1 MTKIVEV
8 AVAIL
13 QKENGEFLMA
23 SRPNGKGWAG
33 WWEFPGGK
41 IEQGEAPEH
50 ALARELQ
57 EELGVTPIK
66 IKAWMQRQYDY
77 PATHDAEAR
86 TVLLH
91 FYFVLDWLGEL
102 TPLEGQSLA
111 WQSAGNLTVSPVL
124 PANEPIMQALA
135 SGLCEF

>member
-23 SRPNGKGWAG
+23 SRPSGKGWAG

-41 IEQGEAPEH
+41 IEANESPEQ
-50 ALARELQ
+50 ALTRELQ
-57 EELGVTPIK
+57 EELGVTPTK
-66 IKAWMQRQYDY
+66 IQSWTKRQYDY

-86 TVLLH
+86 TVLLN

-135 SGLCEF
+135 SGLRDF